1 MNSNFSKAISIL
13 ICLAACLTAGCSDR
27 SEEEKASGQPE
38 DEYESVSELVVAI
51 TAPSTGSVLSGDKA
65 VSFEGEVE
73 GGKKPYSYRWSSS
86 LDGTLSTERSFAKPP
101 SEMSKGRYVVILT
114 ATDGA
119 GESGQASITVTVL

>member
-13 ICLAACLTAGCSDR
+13 ICLAACLTAGCSDQ
-27 SEEEKASGQPE
+27 SEEEKASQPE

-51 TAPSTGSVLSGDKA
+51 TAPATGSVLSGDKA

-86 LDGTLSTERSFAKPP
+86 LDGTLSTERSFQKPP

-114 ATDGA
+114 VTDGA
-119 GESGQASITVTVL
+119 GASGQASITVTVL